1 MSKDDLQRGF
11 SVAYGNAVFDAEA
24 RARKARKA
32 LAVIQAQYPHTENMD
47 LLDIGCAAG
56 FGTKFYAERFRSV
69 IGIDVDEQAVRFAA
83 NKNTSPN
90 TRYLIMDSQSI
101 GFPDASFDV
110 IICTHVYE
118 HVPSAS
124 KLMSEINR
132 LLRVGGACFF
142 AAGNRLSLI
151 EPHYRLPLL
160 SVVPKWLAHLYLRML
175 GRGKFYYETHLTYWG
190 LKKLVSKFEVIDYT
204 AEIVKHPARFH
215 AADVVLPGSAKQA
228 ISLVALRLAYWAC
241 PTYLW
246 LLRKTK

>member
-1 MSKDDLQRGF
+1 MSEDDLQKDF
-11 SVAYGNAVFDAEA
+11 SAAYGDAVFDAET

-32 LAVIQAQYPHTENMD
+32 LAVIHAQYPRTENMD

-56 FGTKFYAERFRSV
+56 FGTRLYAEKFRSV
-69 IGIDVDEQAVRFAA
+69 VGIDVDEQAVRFAA
-83 NKNTSPN
+83 RENATPN
-90 TRYLIMDSQSI
+90 TRYLIMDSQFT
-101 GFPDASFDV
+101 GFPDASFDM

-118 HVPSAS
+118 HVPSAR

-132 LLRVGGACFF
+132 LLRAGGACFF

-190 LKKLVSKFEVIDYT
+190 LKKLVSEFEVVDYT
-204 AEIVKHPARFH
+204 AEVVRHPARFH
-215 AADVVLPGSAKQA
+215 AADVILPGSAKQA
-228 ISLVALRLAYWAC
+228 ISLAALRLAYWAC

-246 LLRKTK
+246 LLKKAK